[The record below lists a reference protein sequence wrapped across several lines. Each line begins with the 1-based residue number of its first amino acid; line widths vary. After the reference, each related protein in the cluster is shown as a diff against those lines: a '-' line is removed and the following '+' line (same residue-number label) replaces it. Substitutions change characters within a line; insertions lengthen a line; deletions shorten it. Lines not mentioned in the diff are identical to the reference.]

1 MHEADPT
8 TQLIDAFV
16 VPTTKGAAVFV
27 DTRYCALDAEAGQFQ
42 LAIYSPMSLSRGEEA
57 VIRSRVEGDLFFNAV
72 QNCQLG
78 NRWFLDLCVGIVGF
92 GIFALL
98 VAFLTI
104 NYVAMFAAL
113 FWALPMGFGPPVVKT
128 LRSLRF
134 RRVGKRARSALACG
148 EFLPESVVG
157 RDGDALAR
165 LRELW
170 SVVEWKDQYVDLMCL
185 EHAARFRAR
194 WPAAVL
200 FYRKLARLSLEHN
213 QASFPRRLMFK
224 ASRWI
229 ESEATPRLIATRS
242 R

>member
-8 TQLIDAFV
+8 AQLIDAFV

-27 DTRYCALDAEAGQFQ
+27 DTRYYDLDAEAGPFQ
-42 LAIYSPMSLSRGEEA
+42 LAIYSPMALSRGEEA
-57 VIRSRVEGDLFFNAV
+57 VIRSRVEGDLFANAV
-72 QNCQLG
+72 QNYQLG
-78 NRWFLDLCVGIVGF
+78 NRWFLELCVGLAGL

-104 NYVAMFAAL
+104 NYVAIFAAI
-113 FWALPMGFGPPVVKT
+113 FWTLPLGFGPPVVQT

-134 RRVGKRARSALACG
+134 RRVGKRARSALSCG

-170 SVVEWKDQYVDLMCL
+170 SVVESKDQCIDLMRL
-185 EHAARFRAR
+185 EHEARFRAR
-194 WPAAVL
+194 WPAAAL

-213 QASFPRRLMFK
+213 QASLPRRFMFK
-224 ASRWI
+224 ASQWV
-229 ESEATPRLIATRS
+229 EPEATPRLIVTRS